1 MNISGIRPFEAI
13 GYYSNLNIGLSKDA
27 VSDVVTSQGAYIDEA
42 PKEQQ
47 FAGPRPEQKEN
58 AFEFA
63 KKYDPNATYE
73 MKGADS
79 DLKNLDKVSELPK
92 VHRDAALRQYQ
103 SFVGSKKN
111 VSAIEEAT
119 KELEN
124 FSL

>member
-13 GYYSNLNIGLSKDA
+13 GYYSNLNIGRNLDV
-27 VSDVVTSQGAYIDEA
+27 VSDASEQQGAYLEEA
-42 PKEQQ
+42 PKEQYV
-47 FAGPRPEQKEN
+47 GPRPEQKEN

-63 KKYDPNATYE
+63 KKYNPNATYE

-79 DLKNLDKVSELPK
+79 DLKSLDKAIEMPK
-92 VHRDAALRQYQ
+92 VHRDQALRQYQ
-103 SFVGSKKN
+103 VFVGNKPRI
-111 VSAIEEAT
+111 SAIEEAT